1 MIRQMIRI
9 TPENVHSFPVGTTV
23 VSRYGAYY
31 PEIEGVVVGHQIS
44 PATKYFPASA
54 ALVVRQSQDSDIVK
68 ELVTQLYDIGTKIG
82 PIGTYLIELG
92 PEQVTN
98 KKSPWAA

>member
-1 MIRQMIRI
+1 MIRI
-9 TPENVHSFPVGTTV
+9 TPENVHEFPIGTV
-23 VSRYGAYY
+23 VIHRYGAYY
-31 PEIEGVVVGHQIS
+31 PEVEGVVIGHQIS

-54 ALVVRQSQDSDIVK
+54 ALIVRQNQNGAIVK
-68 ELVTQLYDIGTKIG
+68 EYVTQLYDIGTKFG

-92 PEQVTN
+92 SDQKIN

>member
-1 MIRQMIRI
+1 MIRI
-9 TPENVHSFPVGTTV
+9 IPENVHSFPIGTV
-23 VSRYGAYY
+23 VIHRYGAYY
-31 PEIEGVVVGHQIS
+31 PEVEGVVIGHQIS

-54 ALVVRQSQDSDIVK
+54 SLIVRQNQNGALVK
-68 ELVTQLYDIGTKIG
+68 EYVTQLYDIGTKFG

-92 PEQVTN
+92 PEQKIN